1 MARQSRTV
9 RLTINNLYMKCI
21 LKTASDVH
29 GTRSHTKDASRATH
43 AEHEQLVTRK
53 KAHVLN
59 MEQVYTQGLAAPPVP
74 EHKVYILG
82 LPARLGARLLHATMS
97 SKAFRLKVGV

>member
-1 MARQSRTV
+1 MLQVMARQSQTV
-9 RLTINNLYMKCI
+9 RLTI
-21 LKTASDVH
+21 TSASDAR
-29 GTRSHTKDASRATH
+29 GTRSHTKKAPRAMHTQR
-43 AEHEQLVTRK
+43 EQLVTRK

-82 LPARLGARLLHATMS
+82 LHARLGARLLHPTS
-97 SKAFRLKVGV
+97 SKGLLWKG

>member
-1 MARQSRTV
+1 MLQVMARQSQTV
-9 RLTINNLYMKCI
+9 RLTITN
-21 LKTASDVH
+21 TSDAR
-29 GTRSHTKDASRATH
+29 GTRSHTKKAPRAMHTQR
-43 AEHEQLVTRK
+43 EQLVTRK

-59 MEQVYTQGLAAPPVP
+59 MEQ
-74 EHKVYILG
+74 VYILG

>member
-59 MEQVYTQGLAAPPVP
+59 MEQVY
-74 EHKVYILG
+74 ILG